1 MPSVFEELPGKALGQ
16 IKRFG
21 RYCLN
26 QYRKWY
32 TKQQEKQFLI
42 EREKWIEQ
50 VKQQISSKVYYILG
64 GDSELYAF
72 VEVPEYEQQETVVK
86 DATEATHKQAEKV
99 AGAEKKVQNAQ
110 NVLNGTG
117 ADKVIK
123 EDFPITLNEY
133 ILQYRLKQAV
143 EKMSQHPDSPLSQI
157 AEEVGF
163 SDYKYFGKVFKKYFH
178 ISPKELKSIG
188 RIV

>member
-1 MPSVFEELPGKALGQ
+1 MPSVFEELPGKAWRQ

-32 TKQQEKQFLI
+32 AKQQEKQFLI

-72 VEVPEYEQQETVVK
+72 VEVPEYEQQETVVNGQSQLQ
-86 DATEATHKQAEKV
+86 TVQI
-99 AGAEKKVQNAQ
+99 GIKKVPFVYHLCNNEPYCEVFSVRILGNINEEQKEILTDFIKTLRGPQEKWVWVQKCKDGKYIRFCMAN
-110 NVLNGTG
+110 NEN
-117 ADKVIK
+117 DK
-123 EDFPITLNEY
+123 
-133 ILQYRLKQAV
+133 A
-143 EKMSQHPDSPLSQI
+143 LSTAIMQKTI
-157 AEEVGF
+157 
-163 SDYKYFGKVFKKYFH
+163 
-178 ISPKELKSIG
+178 I
-188 RIV
+188 